1 MLLNNRHCEKSNKSQ
16 KKFCP
21 TNEQVGEQCCFF
33 GQIENDALD
42 NKSCLFESSAFKNSS
57 KMTIS
62 CVFFN
67 NRLLNS
73 SKMTPSI
80 TNCCFFF
87 IDLYPLK
94 SSTWENIELIIKLQK
109 LCILQSWMWC
119 GTNCCYASDQGFN
132 IARTRIFENYISLIS
147 DLRLCSREKY
157 L

>member
-1 MLLNNRHCEKSNKSQ
+1 LNNRHCEKSNKSR

-67 NRLLNS
+67 NRLLKIENDALDNKLLLLFHRLVS
-73 SKMTPSI
+73 SEV
-80 TNCCFFF
+80 
-87 IDLYPLK
+87 IDL
-94 SSTWENIELIIKLQK
+94 
-109 LCILQSWMWC
+109 
-119 GTNCCYASDQGFN
+119 
-132 IARTRIFENYISLIS
+132 R
-147 DLRLCSREKY
+147 KY
-157 L
+157 

>member
-94 SSTWENIELIIKLQK
+94 SSTWENAELIIKWQK
-109 LCILQSWMWC
+109 LCILHGC
-119 GTNCCYASDQGFN
+119 GLVPMAAMQVTRVLILQGPEF
-132 IARTRIFENYISLIS
+132 FGNYISLLS